1 MSASLMHVSF
11 RGPMQPWAAVSDDDA
26 RFMRISTRILG
37 ACVVLSLI
45 MPWLPVRKA
54 EPVATPPVL
63 VPIAKMLLPD
73 KPPVAIALPPPPKPV
88 AAPEPVS
95 AKPPEPIKP
104 EARKPEPVKPPPKYK
119 PVLTAE
125 AIAAAKTPVP
135 DRAPGESTE
144 GARKK
149 AASTGLFAGSEESGA
164 LRAKVTAV
172 QMNTDIKQGPG
183 VGTGVG
189 KGVGAGTDDG
199 TPDRAMITSNV
210 TAGSG
215 GINTAAYSRNTG
227 GAGLGGRNTTLVAG
241 GFDGGV
247 DGGTG
252 TGRGGNGR
260 GSGRG
265 TGAGGLGGEGN
276 GNGTGTGRGGTLN
289 KGGGGKASRSI
300 EEIRVVFDR
309 NKGAIYAI
317 YNRALRDEPALQGKV
332 VLKLTIAPSGAL
344 VDCRIESTELHT
356 PELEAKLLAR
366 IRQFDFGAKDVDQI
380 TVTWPVDFLPS

>member
-1 MSASLMHVSF
+1 
-11 RGPMQPWAAVSDDDA
+11 MQPWAAVSDDDA
-26 RFMRISTRILG
+26 RFWRISTRVLG
-37 ACVVLSLI
+37 IALVVCLV
-45 MPWLPVRKA
+45 MPWLPVVKPEPPA
-54 EPVATPPVL
+54 PPAPSVPVARLLLPDRPPVL
-63 VPIAKMLLPD
+63 IPL
-73 KPPVAIALPPPPKPV
+73 
-88 AAPEPVS
+88 
-95 AKPPEPIKP
+95 
-104 EARKPEPVKPPPKYK
+104 PEPVKPPVVAVAPEAVKKIEAPRPEPVKPPVPYK
-119 PVLTAE
+119 PVLTNE
-125 AIAAAKTPVP
+125 PIPAAKTPVP

-149 AASTGLFAGSEESGA
+149 AATAGLFAGNEDMGA

-189 KGVGAGTDDG
+189 KGVGAGNEDG
-199 TPDRAMITSNV
+199 TPERAMITSNV

-252 TGRGGNGR
+252 TGRSGNGT
-260 GSGRG
+260 GGGR
-265 TGAGGLGGEGN
+265 GAGGLGGEGN
-276 GNGTGTGRGGTLN
+276 GTGTGTGRGGTLN
-289 KGGGGKASRSI
+289 KGGGGRASRSI

-309 NKGAIYAI
+309 NKGSIYAI

-344 VDCRIESTELHT
+344 VDCRIESSELHAA
-356 PELEAKLLAR
+356 ELEAKLLAR